1 MNDLLIKCDPILY
14 PNIHYLLVFLATLPV
29 TTSSAERTFSSLKRI
44 KTYCRSTMGENRLNG
59 LAAASIHKSV
69 DIDANKILNLF
80 VKKHPRRLDF
90 GL

>member
-1 MNDLLIKCDPILY
+1 
-14 PNIHYLLVFLATLPV
+14 
-29 TTSSAERTFSSLKRI
+29 
-44 KTYCRSTMGENRLNG
+44 MGENRLNG

-69 DIDANKILNLF
+69 DIDDNKNLNLF